1 MQRLVNLAVVSFL
14 VHHETFRS
22 VRDDL
27 GILIVLHRADLDAE
41 CGNER
46 FEGIETVLQ
55 IALGNKLRMLASHEQ
70 QVAKTKPMQVPRL
83 AHDLINGQR
92 RAQDF
97 RIARKTAI
105 TAVVHAF
112 VGKIQRRK
120 QTHRFAKVPTRDLLA
135 LPRQSLKPVSAL
147 VRKHPLEAAHQRCR
161 ALEKLRKHIGKGHR
175 REDARPATRRQRR
188 TRIKFPAGTDENLNR
203 E

>member
-1 MQRLVNLAVVSFL
+1 MFPGDEQEVAETLRVQVSRLG
-14 VHHETFRS
+14 
-22 VRDDL
+22 DDL
-27 GILIVLHRADLDAE
+27 IYGE
-41 CGNER
+41 
-46 FEGIETVLQ
+46 
-55 IALGNKLRMLASHEQ
+55 SS
-70 QVAKTKPMQVPRL
+70 TKDRGVSRE
-83 AHDLINGQR
+83 AAVG
-92 RAQDF
+92 
-97 RIARKTAI
+97 
-105 TAVVHAF
+105 AVVHAF

-188 TRIKFPAGTDENLNR
+188 TRIKFPAGTDENLKR